1 GQTLAVRV
9 VDRGSPL
16 PALPAAVEVAAYR
29 IAVEAVT
36 NTSRHSS
43 AREVVTDF
51 DVLQGAL
58 VLTVTDDGPVNGAV
72 AWRPGVGLS
81 SMRERCE
88 QLGGSLEA
96 GPTAAGGRVRAT
108 LPLANG

>member
-1 GQTLAVRV
+1 M
-9 VDRGSPL
+9 
-16 PALPAAVEVAAYR
+16 
-29 IAVEAVT
+29 T

-51 DVLQGAL
+51 DVRDGAL
-58 VLTVTDDGPVNGAV
+58 VLTVTDDGPVNGSPT
-72 AWRPGVGLS
+72 WRPGVGLS

-96 GPTAAGGRVRAT
+96 GPTPTGGRVRAT
-108 LPLANG
+108 LPL